1 MYLGDFMKKLAIISE
16 YNPFHNGHNFIQK
29 KAKEIT
35 KADLIISIMS
45 GDFVQRGEP
54 SLIDKYKRADSAMI
68 SADLIIEMPSFI
80 SLQSANL
87 FARKNI
93 EILNKLKIDYLAF
106 GIENISEEDFFKSV
120 ENILNNNENID
131 KKTKYFLDKGLSFSK
146 ASYEA
151 SKTYALNENFFSA
164 NNILALEYVRALKN
178 SNSKIKAIPIKR
190 IKSMNKDKN
199 LDKKTFASST
209 AIRNNINNSNI
220 KSYLPKSS
228 LENIEK
234 FKNQYNNFP
243 DMEKLYEL
251 FRYKILIEDKNMSN
265 ILCYEEG
272 MDNYLK
278 KLAEKNF
285 LYNDFINE
293 ASSLRFTKSRIKRLM
308 INYLLEN
315 TIDLNNIEINFIK
328 VLAFNEKSTRFFKDQ
343 AVSILIQKKDEKKLK
358 DNEKIIYDQMIK
370 ASNLYSF
377 LINRNMNSDFTQK
390 ITIKN
395 SSNK

>member
-1 MYLGDFMKKLAIISE
+1 MKKLAIISE

>member
-1 MYLGDFMKKLAIISE
+1 MKKLAIISE

-35 KADLIISIMS
+35 KANLVIAIMS

-151 SKTYALNENFFSA
+151 SKTYALNEDFFSA
-164 NNILALEYVRALKN
+164 NNILALEYIRAIKN

-220 KSYLPKSS
+220 KSYLPESS

-251 FRYKILIEDKNMSN
+251 FRYKILIENINMSN

>member
-1 MYLGDFMKKLAIISE
+1 MFLGDFMKKLAIISE

-29 KAKEIT
+29 KARELT
-35 KADLIISIMS
+35 NADLIISIMS

-93 EILNKLKIDYLAF
+93 EILDKLKIDYLAF

-151 SKTYALNENFFSA
+151 SKTYALNQKFFSA

-234 FKNQYNNFP
+234 FKHQYNNFP
-243 DMEKLYEL
+243 DMERLYEL
-251 FRYKILIEDKNMSN
+251 FRYKILIEDINMSN

-315 TIDLNNIEINFIK
+315 TIDFNNLEINFIK
-328 VLAFNEKSTRFFKDQ
+328 VLAFNKKSTRFFKDQ

-390 ITIKN
+390 ITIKK

>member
-1 MYLGDFMKKLAIISE
+1 MKTLAIVSE

-35 KADLIISIMS
+35 KSDLVIAIMS

-151 SKTYALNENFFSA
+151 SKTYALNEDFFSA
-164 NNILALEYVRALKN
+164 NNILALEYIRAIKN

-190 IKSMNKDKN
+190 NKSMNKDRN
-199 LDKKTFASST
+199 LDKKIFASST

-220 KSYLPKSS
+220 KSYLPGSS

-243 DMEKLYEL
+243 NMEKLYEL
-251 FRYKILIEDKNMSN
+251 FRYKILIEDINMSN

-278 KLAEKNF
+278 KLAKKNF

-328 VLAFNEKSTRFFKDQ
+328 VLSFNEKSTRFFKDHD
-343 AVSILIQKKDEKKLK
+343 VSILIQKKDEKKLK

>member
-29 KAKEIT
+29 KARDIT
-35 KADLIISIMS
+35 NADLIISIMS

-151 SKTYALNENFFSA
+151 SKTYALNQNFFSA

-220 KSYLPKSS
+220 KSFLPKSS

-285 LYNDFINE
+285 IYNDFINE

-315 TIDLNNIEINFIK
+315 TIDLNNIEINFIN